1 MVSRPRPVG
10 PDDPRQGCK
19 KAGCQPALHC
29 LLQNVAIVRI
39 LFSPA
44 PLLPRS
50 PALCYNPPMTDP
62 QAETIHHILTT
73 YRTVAVVGFSDRDRR
88 KAAFYAPA
96 YLKGHGYTILPINPR
111 LTTGLNRPAYPTLA
125 DAPGPIDVALI
136 YAAGA
141 RVGPLVDEAIAA
153 GAKAVWLPIG
163 VVDEVAAARAR
174 AAGLLVVMDR
184 CMMVEHKHLEI

>member
-1 MVSRPRPVG
+1 MVLTPNTAARRGREAAMVLTFIPLLYPLSRPLAGWDGMTALPFSLSRP
-10 PDDPRQGCK
+10 
-19 KAGCQPALHC
+19 
-29 LLQNVAIVRI
+29 
-39 LFSPA
+39 LF
-44 PLLPRS
+44 
-50 PALCYNPPMTDP
+50 CYNPPMTDP
-62 QAETIHHILTT
+62 QAETIRHILTN

-141 RVGPLVDEAIAA
+141 RVGPLVDEAIAI

-163 VVDEVAAARAR
+163 VVDEAAAARAR